1 MKLNLTNWRV
11 SMIENRI
18 KQLEEEHH
26 RLNKKI
32 DGLESTGVFDDVEI
46 NDLKKQRL
54 HIKTQIVTLKQ
65 DNAHNVPIST
75 KN

>member
-1 MKLNLTNWRV
+1 MSVER
-11 SMIENRI
+11 RI
-18 KQLEEEHH
+18 KHLEEEHH

-54 HIKTQIVTLKQ
+54 RIKTELVTLIQ
-65 DNAHNVPIST
+65 EHNEPVYKT
-75 KN
+75 EQK

>member
-1 MKLNLTNWRV
+1 
-11 SMIENRI
+11 MIENRI